1 VEETFLFQ
9 LPDHIESKGGERRV
23 GEGCYVSATV
33 NNRRYYGLLVDQ
45 AALKNASMLY
55 FQDEAAGLNLNR
67 KIEALMEQKPE
78 TANLESVETNERKR
92 PATSDMD
99 IDESKRSKTSLVSS
113 LDDSSTF
120 KKITSLDTASLTPR
134 QVQKFR
140 YVKPQENGGKKASL
154 GYRILLAT
162 YADVAAAGEDDPERC
177 NLIDS
182 ACQSGGNF
190 VGEYFYQYEVKSCKI
205 SGKHSRIPSQ
215 LDLIVCAAKSFNTGN
230 IKSACSI
237 Q

>member
-1 VEETFLFQ
+1 VEETFLFH
-9 LPDHIESKGGERRV
+9 LPDHVESKGGEQRV
-23 GEGCYVSATV
+23 GEGCYVSVTV

-67 KIEALMEQKPE
+67 KIEALMELKPK
-78 TANLESVETNERKR
+78 ADNLESVEINERKR
-92 PATSDMD
+92 PATTDMD
-99 IDESKRSKTSLVSS
+99 VDEIKRSKTSIVLSSNDSTAIEKISS
-113 LDDSSTF
+113 LE
-120 KKITSLDTASLTPR
+120 TASFTPI

-162 YADVAAAGEDDPERC
+162 YADIAAAGEDDPERC
-177 NLIDS
+177 NLIQT

-190 VGEYFYQYEVKSCKI
+190 VGKYFYQFEVN
-205 SGKHSRIPSQ
+205 SRRFH
-215 LDLIVCAAKSFNTGN
+215 CG
-230 IKSACSI
+230 
-237 Q
+237 